1 LVSALSASGQASLVL
16 ARGHRVE
23 EIPEVPLVI
32 SNESVETL
40 AKTKDAVAL
49 LRGIG
54 AYTDVQKVIDSKK
67 MRRGVGK
74 RRNRRYVKRRGPLVI
89 YLRKGT
95 LVQAFRNI
103 PGVDC
108 CSVERLNLLQL
119 APGGHLGRF
128 VIWIKDAFEKL
139 DSLYGTY
146 DTPSKEKKD
155 FSLPRA
161 KMSNADLAR
170 IINSD
175 EIQSQLKSRK
185 HILAVPR
192 QKKNP
197 LRNRSAMLK
206 LNPHDRSRIRRQ
218 ILSEQRAKSVKPSA
232 EATKKAKMED
242 RKRSKARTKRRA
254 GYYKALLSNPC
265 IHEQDKSHQKKS

>member
-1 LVSALSASGQASLVL
+1 
-16 ARGHRVE
+16 
-23 EIPEVPLVI
+23 
-32 SNESVETL
+32 
-40 AKTKDAVAL
+40 
-49 LRGIG
+49 
-54 AYTDVQKVIDSKK
+54 
-67 MRRGVGK
+67 
-74 RRNRRYVKRRGPLVI
+74 
-89 YLRKGT
+89 
-95 LVQAFRNI
+95 
-103 PGVDC
+103 
-108 CSVERLNLLQL
+108 
-119 APGGHLGRF
+119 
-128 VIWIKDAFEKL
+128 
-139 DSLYGTY
+139 
-146 DTPSKEKKD
+146 
-155 FSLPRA
+155 
-161 KMSNADLAR
+161 MSNADLAR

-232 EATKKAKMED
+232 EATKKAKTED

-265 IHEQDKSHQKKS
+265 IHEQDKSHQKS